1 MSDQTLLS
9 ILAALDSRFADYAI
23 YTSSEFDLLIVA
35 SPTSAL
41 PPLRNAPFTDA
52 ALAQLAARVGIHSA
66 AELGARLV
74 ATKQIVQA
82 MIAVAQPVP
91 NSDYFPTVAHRAP
104 RDRFSNQTAAGV
116 ATIYHAPGAAMT
128 LLGMLPPTT
137 ENIVLDP
144 VVPNA
149 PITLRRQGLAI
160 LAAMNALPDGRIL
173 DTLAPTDAANIAL
186 LRRWSSQCFVD
197 ADSVRAIV
205 IMTRLFRRSLA
216 RASMDEARDTWVSPE
231 WVVCAPG
238 QQAPAEIAMALEAF
252 ALALQ
257 EDAGGALL
265 ERAGKLVS
273 EVRGL
278 PSEALADLYVL
289 AMIGAA
295 RAGLPDEV
303 IVLHSA
309 TLKGLPM
316 PPSERLQVNT
326 IAQLA
331 FIRASD

>member
-35 SPTSAL
+35 SPTSVL
-41 PPLRNAPFTDA
+41 PPLRNAPFADA

-66 AELGARLV
+66 PELGARLV
-74 ATKQIVQA
+74 ATKQIVHA
-82 MIAVAQPVP
+82 MIAVAQPIP

-104 RDRFSNQTAAGV
+104 RDRFANQMAAGV

-144 VVPNA
+144 VMPNA
-149 PITLRRQGLAI
+149 PIALRRQGLAI
-160 LAAMNALPDGRIL
+160 LAAMNALPEGRIL
-173 DTLAPTDAANIAL
+173 ETLSPTDAANIAL
-186 LRRWSSQCFVD
+186 LRQWSSKCFVD
-197 ADSVRAIV
+197 GDSARAIV

-216 RASMDEARDTWVSPE
+216 RVSMDEARRTWVSPK
-231 WVVCAPG
+231 WVVCASG
-238 QQAPAEIAMALEAF
+238 QQAPPEIATALDAF

-257 EDAGGALL
+257 EDAGSALL

-278 PSEALADLYVL
+278 PPETLADLYVL

-295 RAGLPDEV
+295 RASLPDEV
-303 IVLHSA
+303 VALHSA

-316 PPSERLQVNT
+316 PASERLQMNT
-326 IAQLA
+326 VAQLA
-331 FIRASD
+331 FLSATD